1 MNQNVIQDPKMFDRN
16 YFQVVN
22 SNPDS
27 LRFHNPTD
35 RLFETSQ
42 IYQNFKNE
50 PHQQLMQPMQLTQPM
65 QPTPQTQHTQF
76 QQTRVSKSNIVRGD
90 DASNRMFIE
99 IAHRNYNDE
108 VSQRI
113 NGFGIV
119 PKDTRYENN
128 TKSKSNNDSIEMRTN
143 RYLGMPSNNL

>member
-27 LRFHNPTD
+27 LRFHNPID

-50 PHQQLMQPMQLTQPM
+50 PYQ
-65 QPTPQTQHTQF
+65 QPTPQTLQTQHTQF

>member
-27 LRFHNPTD
+27 LRFHNPID

-50 PHQQLMQPMQLTQPM
+50 PHQQPTPPMQPMQPI
-65 QPTPQTQHTQF
+65 PQTQHTQF